1 MGAANDFSLYIR
13 EYAILIDIE
22 TKPYS
27 LLISAYFLWSSWF
40 CISVMLMTGLELILI
55 NFCCSFEAVM
65 ACNKLHQAI

>member
-1 MGAANDFSLYIR
+1 
-13 EYAILIDIE
+13 
-22 TKPYS
+22 

>member
-1 MGAANDFSLYIR
+1 
-13 EYAILIDIE
+13 
-22 TKPYS
+22 

-65 ACNKLHQAI
+65 ACNKLHQAIWRSYNFLLRNFLGFMWRLAV